1 MSSKCPSRFG
11 TSWVREYHPAQ
22 RCGDVTC
29 GEAEFLD
36 YNSLTFTTSSKV
48 LHKAMLCDHQMDFS
62 ITNPENNY
70 SGGSMPRRLPDV
82 FSRQSLRET
91 P

>member
-1 MSSKCPSRFG
+1 MSSRCPSPFS
-11 TSWVREYHPAQ
+11 TSWARECHSAQ

-48 LHKAMLCDHQMDFS
+48 LHKVMLCDHQMDLS
-62 ITNPENNY
+62 ITKPETHY
-70 SGGSMPRRLPDV
+70 LGGSIPRRLPNV
-82 FSRQSLRET
+82 FS
-91 P
+91 